1 MSKVITPYDPEM
13 EDILAELY
21 NRTDAIKAR
30 EKLSQDSFK
39 TWVMVQIQDI
49 ASKLGYII
57 EGLSEFIKDLGY
69 SFNKGFQEGRQ
80 RARENSYRYNDR
92 KKGNK

>member
-39 TWVMVQIQDI
+39 RSW
-49 ASKLGYII
+49 
-57 EGLSEFIKDLGY
+57 
-69 SFNKGFQEGRQ
+69 R
-80 RARENSYRYNDR
+80 
-92 KKGNK
+92 